1 MTQGS
6 LSEEESE
13 APRTRLPYQKIQL
26 ERFSSWQW
34 GGPVMTLWRMVVWN
48 LPGEAGRSPS
58 LTTARSANSSTCWS
72 WQPCNPS
79 MIGAASTRPPQIF
92 GCGEV
97 NRLNPCK

>member
-34 GGPVMTLWRMVVWN
+34 GGPVMTLWRMV
-48 LPGEAGRSPS
+48 
-58 LTTARSANSSTCWS
+58 
-72 WQPCNPS
+72 
-79 MIGAASTRPPQIF
+79 
-92 GCGEV
+92 
-97 NRLNPCK
+97 